1 MLYIVGTDVFVKKTT
16 TPREAAFGVNK
27 KLKPRRNTIFPV
39 GKRWILG
46 RIYKDS
52 DTNKFAYDF
61 YNANNNTDILKL
73 KFNTFEEADLAIAA
87 ARGEKIVDDDSRH
100 SLTEADIQKKYDRLT
115 ERPVSKGPNK
125 MGQVYSSQYQRRNQ

>member
-61 YNANNNTDILKL
+61 FY
-73 KFNTFEEADLAIAA
+73 
-87 ARGEKIVDDDSRH
+87 
-100 SLTEADIQKKYDRLT
+100 
-115 ERPVSKGPNK
+115 
-125 MGQVYSSQYQRRNQ
+125 